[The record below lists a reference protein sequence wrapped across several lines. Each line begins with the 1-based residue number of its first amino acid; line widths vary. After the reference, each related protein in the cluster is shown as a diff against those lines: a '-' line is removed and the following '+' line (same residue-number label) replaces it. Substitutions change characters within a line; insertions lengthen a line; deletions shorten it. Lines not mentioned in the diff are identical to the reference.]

1 MIGVVDDKK
10 DFIFQFSDQWRD
22 SGGMGQIFYIFYL
35 GSGSRSRALVPT
47 SRNFGYV
54 ILGGR
59 NKMSDLTNLRPNC
72 GRKTEMRTKY

>member
-10 DFIFQFSDQWRD
+10 DFIFQFSEQWRD

-35 GSGSRSRALVPT
+35 DSGSRSRALLPT
-47 SRNFGYV
+47 SRNYGHV

-59 NKMSDLTNLRPNC
+59 NKVSDLTNLLPNF
-72 GRKTEMRTKY
+72 GRKD